1 MAVSVPWL
9 LGLALHGAVFLCGI
23 VCASALTVAQG
34 EFGGQCLLYGAV
46 SWNGT
51 ALVPRSFSR
60 VSLCYFVSA
69 VSVVVALCCFA
80 VLLYSCCADEPH
92 RSRACRTFTLVV
104 ATVILLFLLVSACI
118 LRAGMDVLCASIVHT
133 KQLASCQEAEH
144 KPWVSYSPSRFYS
157 NLYSAQ
163 VSRFSRPYGFAER
176 GVEFISHVRTWSRFS
191 STSRASRSGISS
203 CRLSSR
209 ERGRPGPAAWPG
221 LRANGLEL
229 SWTCP
234 GAAVQGD
241 SRGLRS
247 PQMRC
252 GGSSGVEAPHPR
264 ISKAVSC
271 SRTWPPLS
279 L

>member
-118 LRAGMDVLCASIVHT
+118 LRAGMDVLCASIVHA

-163 VSRFSRPYGFAER
+163 VSRHQPG
-176 GVEFISHVRTWSRFS
+176 
-191 STSRASRSGISS
+191 ST
-203 CRLSSR
+203 C
-209 ERGRPGPAAWPG
+209 
-221 LRANGLEL
+221 
-229 SWTCP
+229 
-234 GAAVQGD
+234 
-241 SRGLRS
+241 
-247 PQMRC
+247 
-252 GGSSGVEAPHPR
+252 SSGA
-264 ISKAVSC
+264 C
-271 SRTWPPLS
+271 
-279 L
+279 

>member
-176 GVEFISHVRTWSRFS
+176 GVEFISHVRTWSRF
-191 STSRASRSGISS
+191 
-203 CRLSSR
+203 RLSSR

-234 GAAVQGD
+234 GAAVQ
-241 SRGLRS
+241 
-247 PQMRC
+247 
-252 GGSSGVEAPHPR
+252 APHPR